1 MTTYH
6 FDFAIGARVTLAELN
21 VKARVVMVRYDGFNE
36 EYYVSYW
43 YDGELKQHWTHRDDI
58 K

>member
-1 MTTYH
+1 MTYH
-6 FDFAIGARVTLAELN
+6 FDFAIGARVTLVELN
-21 VKARVVMVRYDGFNE
+21 IKARVVMVRYDGFNE

-43 YDGELKQHWTHRDDI
+43 YDGELKQHWIHREDI